1 MLAFKPIELS
11 DKELF
16 ESYTLCYNYHN
27 LEASFANIFIWR
39 RVFNTKLAVDDNAM
53 YLYLD
58 NGHDA
63 FMLPP
68 FLNDCDRN
76 IGEALSRTEAFM
88 ISRGRKPELR
98 GVTELLRQKIEHD
111 CPGRYTF
118 FEDRKN
124 FEYVYSSNDLQFLE
138 GKKYHSKRNHINK
151 LLSAH
156 TAEYRRYTSADYD
169 ECIRLFT
176 VWAQNKGGITQS
188 YNNELNAI
196 KDSLKYI
203 DKLGLTGGLLYVD
216 GKLEAFTI
224 GEKFGDDMAIIHIE
238 KANPE
243 IQGSYALIN
252 REFVRHEWHY
262 LKYINR
268 EEDMGIEGLRKAK
281 LSYHPVF
288 LLEKFI
294 GVRNG

>member
-1 MLAFKPIELS
+1 MLAFKPIELG

-39 RVFNTKLAVDDNAM
+39 RMFNTVMAVDDIAM
-53 YLYLD
+53 YLYLESET
-58 NGHDA
+58 GP

-68 FLNDCDRN
+68 FPNDCDKN
-76 IGEALSRTEAFM
+76 IGEALSRAEAFM
-88 ISRGRKPELR
+88 ISLGERPKLR
-98 GVTELLRQKIEHD
+98 GVTDEIRQKIERD
-111 CPGRYTF
+111 CPGRYVFT
-118 FEDRKN
+118 EDRGN
-124 FEYVYSSNDLQFLE
+124 FEYVYNSKDLAELT
-138 GKKYHSKRNHINK
+138 GKKYHGKRNHINN

-156 TAEYRRYTSADYD
+156 ATRYRRYTSADYD

-176 VWAQNKGGITQS
+176 VWAQSKGGMTQS
-188 YNNELNAI
+188 YKNELAAI
-196 KDSLKYI
+196 KDALEHM

-224 GEKFGDDMAIIHIE
+224 GERFGSDMAIIHIE
-238 KANPE
+238 KANPL
-243 IQGSYALIN
+243 IQGTYALIN
-252 REFVRHEWHY
+252 REFVKNEWYY

-288 LLEKFI
+288 LLEKF
-294 GVRNG
+294 NGIRSG

>member
-1 MLAFKPIELS
+1 MLAFKPIELG

-16 ESYTLCYNYHN
+16 ESYTLCNNYHN

-39 RVFNTKLAVDDNAM
+39 RLFNTMIATDDIAM

-58 NGHDA
+58 NGTES

-68 FLNDCDRN
+68 YLSDCDSS
-76 IGEALSRTEAFM
+76 IEEALSRAETFM
-88 ISRGRKPELR
+88 ISRGARPELR
-98 GVTELLRQKIEHD
+98 GVTAQIRQKIEHD
-111 CPGRYTF
+111 CPVRYTF

-124 FEYVYSSNDLQFLE
+124 FEYVYNSSDLSALE
-138 GKKYHSKRNHINK
+138 GKKYHSKRNHINR
-151 LLSAH
+151 LLSSHSAQ
-156 TAEYRRYTSADYD
+156 YRRYTKDDYD

-176 VWAQNKGGITQS
+176 VWAQSKGGMTKS
-188 YNNELNAI
+188 YSNELSAI
-196 KDSLKYI
+196 KDALQYI
-203 DKLGLTGGLLYVD
+203 DILRLTGGLLYVD

-224 GEKFGDDMAIIHIE
+224 GEKFGSDMAIIHIE
-238 KANPE
+238 KANPL

-252 REFVRHEWHY
+252 REFVRHEWYY

-281 LSYHPVF
+281 MSYRPVF
-288 LLEKFI
+288 LLEKFVGI
-294 GVRNG
+294 RSG